1 MELTPLRIISN
12 LRDADYYMQVIFT
25 QGACYKFHLFLKSL
39 FPNSTALINNDK
51 DHIVTLIDGSMYDI
65 TGEVQGDYEPLSD
78 GDLKAAEKWTFAGNK
93 LISLGECSHCEE
105 PIVVV
110 K

>member
-1 MELTPLRIISN
+1 MGLTPLQLISN
-12 LRDADYYMQVIFT
+12 LRDTDYYMQVIFT

-39 FPNSTALINNDK
+39 FPNSIALINSDK
-51 DHIVTLIDGSMYDI
+51 DHIVTLIYGSMYDI

-78 GDLKAAEKWTFAGNK
+78 DDLKAAERWTFAGNK

-105 PIVVV
+105 PIIVV

>member
-1 MELTPLRIISN
+1 MELTPLKLISN

-39 FPNSTALINNDK
+39 FPNAIALINDDK
-51 DHIVTLIDGSMYDI
+51 DHIVTLIDGCMYDI
-65 TGEVQGDYEPLSD
+65 TGKVNGSYHPLSD
-78 GDLKAAEKWTFAGNK
+78 SDLTLVEGWTFAGYK
-93 LISLGECSHCEE
+93 YLSLGECPHCEE
-105 PIVVV
+105 PLLVV

>member
-1 MELTPLRIISN
+1 MELTPLKLISN
-12 LRDADYYMQVIFT
+12 LRDADHYMQVIFT

-39 FPNSTALINNDK
+39 FPAATALINSDK

-65 TGEVQGDYEPLSD
+65 TGEVKGDYRPLSD
-78 GDLKAAEKWTFAGNK
+78 NDLALVENWTFAGNK

-105 PIVVV
+105 PILIV
-110 K
+110 

>member
-1 MELTPLRIISN
+1 MKIKPLDIINN
-12 LRDADYYMQVIFT
+12 LRDADYYMQIIFM

-39 FPNSTALINNDK
+39 FPNSIPLINAEK
-51 DHIVTLIDGSMYDI
+51 DHIVTLINDSMYDI
-65 TGEVQGDYEPLSD
+65 TGEVQGAYQPLSD
-78 GDLKAAEKWTFAGNK
+78 DDLKLVDGWTFAGNK
-93 LISLGECSHCEE
+93 LISLGECSCCEE